1 MAAPIRNLSR
11 VKRTQEYRGERLPVE
26 PETASTDQLKTQFL
40 ANISHE
46 LRTPMNGILGMAE
59 LALDADLTLEEMRHF
74 MAVVKSSADALLTI
88 INDILDFAKNDSCT
102 LTLYSVGYSLRYTI
116 FDSLKSLAV
125 KTDAKG
131 LDLTCDVAEDVPD
144 GIIGDA
150 GRLRQIIVN
159 LVGNSLKFTDKGEV
173 SLRVFT
179 ELGPDGS
186 QSRLHF
192 IVSDT
197 GIGISEEKQK
207 TIFEPFTQ
215 GDGSSTRKYGGTGL
229 GLTICRQLIE
239 LMGGDIWLESVRG
252 VGSSFHFVIP
262 LEIDPA
268 AFPSEH
274 ALFFEPGARVLV
286 LDDHAASLKILGG
299 MLRSLQLEPTLTS
312 TASEAFVALRAAKEQ
327 NQPFSLCLIDERMP
341 DLDGFDFCRVLRQ
354 TGDQT
359 AVVMMLSSAASRQDA
374 LRSRELSIATHVTK
388 PISQRELIA
397 AVNAAARSKEPP
409 ASAPAP
415 AAKPSDAKP
424 SAANPASLASQVKSG
439 PGLHILVAED
449 NEVNQELM
457 EYVLKRDGHQV
468 TLASDGQQVLAA
480 LKNSSFDVI
489 LMDAQMPR
497 LDGLET
503 TAVIRRQEAET
514 GQHIPIIAIT
524 AHALQGDREKCLA
537 AGMDEYLA
545 KPVKS
550 GKLLQVVRSLT
561 SPHLEEDKASQVAG
575 HAQDA
580 FFNRE
585 ELLDHVGHDLAI
597 LQRMVSVFV
606 ESTPRR
612 LDAIARAISMK
623 DGATLENLSHKL
635 RGAVTTFYSDSAVQ
649 AALDLEAAARRAD
662 FSSAQASYLD
672 LDRLLRRL
680 TPELVQFAHDGVLK
694 Y

>member
-1 MAAPIRNLSR
+1 LE
-11 VKRTQEYRGERLPVE
+11 QES
-26 PETASTDQLKTQFL
+26 ASTDQLKTQFL

-59 LALDADLTLEEMRHF
+59 LALDADLTLDEMRHF

-131 LDLTCDVAEDVPD
+131 LDLTCDVDENVPD
-144 GIIGDA
+144 GIVGDA

-179 ELGPDGS
+179 EPVPGTHTNPEY
-186 QSRLHF
+186 RLHF
-192 IVSDT
+192 VVSDT
-197 GIGISEEKQK
+197 GIGISEEKQR

-215 GDGSSTRKYGGTGL
+215 ADGSSTRKYGGTGL
-229 GLTICRQLIE
+229 GLTISRQLIE
-239 LMGGDIWLESVRG
+239 LMGGKIWLESVRG
-252 VGSSFHFVIP
+252 IGSSFHFVIP
-262 LEIDPA
+262 LEIDPG

-274 ALFFEPGARVLV
+274 TLFFQPGARVLV
-286 LDDHAASLKILGG
+286 LDDHSASLKIMGG
-299 MLRSLQLEPTLTS
+299 MLRSLQLSPTLTS
-312 TASEAFVALRAAKEQ
+312 TASEAFVALRAAKDQ

-397 AVNAAARSKEPP
+397 AVNAAARATEPP
-409 ASAPAP
+409 AAPQAAVTSAAAQPAVTPSAPAP
-415 AAKPSDAKP
+415 VSKPAAS
-424 SAANPASLASQVKSG
+424 
-439 PGLHILVAED
+439 GLHILVAED

-457 EYVLKRDGHQV
+457 EYVLKRDGHKV
-468 TLASDGQQVLAA
+468 TVASDGQQVLAS
-480 LKNSSFDVI
+480 LKNSTFDVI

-503 TAVIRRQEAET
+503 TAVIRRQESST

-561 SPHLEEDKASQVAG
+561 SPHAEDDK
-575 HAQDA
+575 DA
-580 FFNRE
+580 LLSGGAPDSFFNRE

-612 LDAIARAISMK
+612 MDAIGRAISMK

-635 RGAVTTFYSDSAVQ
+635 RGSVTTFYSDTAVQ

-662 FSSAQASYLD
+662 FVSAQTSYLS
-672 LDRLLRRL
+672 LDRLIRRL
-680 TPELVQFAHDGVLK
+680 TPELVQFANDGVLK

>member
-1 MAAPIRNLSR
+1 L
-11 VKRTQEYRGERLPVE
+11 E

-59 LALDADLTLEEMRHF
+59 LALDADLTMDEMRHF
-74 MAVVKSSADALLTI
+74 MAVIKSSADALLTI

-102 LTLYSVGYSLRYTI
+102 LSLYSVAYSLRYTI

-131 LDLTCDVAEDVPD
+131 LDLTCDIDEDVPD
-144 GIIGDA
+144 GVIGDA

-159 LVGNSLKFTDKGEV
+159 LVGNSLKFTDQGEV
-173 SLRVFT
+173 SLRVFAENPPAEPIT
-179 ELGPDGS
+179 DRSLPE
-186 QSRLHF
+186 RAWLHF
-192 IVSDT
+192 VVNDS
-197 GIGISEEKQK
+197 GIGISPEQQK

-215 GDGSSTRKYGGTGL
+215 ADGSSTRKYGGTGL

-239 LMGGDIWLESVRG
+239 LMGGRIWLESVRG

-262 LEIDPA
+262 LEIDTA
-268 AFPSEH
+268 AFPSEEPPV
-274 ALFFEPGARVLV
+274 LLPGARVLV
-286 LDDHAASLKILGG
+286 LDDRSASLRVMGH
-299 MLRSLQLEPTLTS
+299 MLRSLDLDPTLTS

-327 NQPFSLCLIDERMP
+327 SQPFSLCLIDERMP

-359 AVVMMLSSAASRQDA
+359 AIVMMLSSAASRQDA
-374 LRSRELSIATHVTK
+374 LRSRELRIAAHVTK
-388 PISQRELIA
+388 PVSRRELVG
-397 AVNAAARSKEPP
+397 AVNAACRAKE
-409 ASAPAP
+409 APAKEVP
-415 AAKPSDAKP
+415 VNEAETTLSPSLLE
-424 SAANPASLASQVKSG
+424 ASGAR
-439 PGLHILVAED
+439 PGKRLNILVAED

-468 TLASDGQQVLAA
+468 TIAGDGQQVLAA
-480 LKNSSFDVI
+480 LKNGSFDVI

-503 TAVIRRQEAET
+503 TALIRSEESQTSR
-514 GQHIPIIAIT
+514 HIPIIAIT

-550 GKLLQVVRSLT
+550 GKLLQVVRALT
-561 SPHLEEDKASQVAG
+561 SSHSDDEDTLHYPALQG
-575 HAQDA
+575 A

-585 ELLDHVGHDLAI
+585 ELLDHVGHDLTI
-597 LQRMVSVFV
+597 LQRMVTVFADNA
-606 ESTPRR
+606 PRR
-612 LDAIARAISMK
+612 LEAISRAISMN
-623 DGATLENLSHKL
+623 DGTTLEALAHKL
-635 RGAVTTFYSDSAVQ
+635 RGSLTTFYSDAAVE
-649 AALDLEAAARRAD
+649 AALDLEFAARKRDFAAA
-662 FSSAQASYLD
+662 QTSYLA

-694 Y
+694 

>member
-1 MAAPIRNLSR
+1 L
-11 VKRTQEYRGERLPVE
+11 E
-26 PETASTDQLKTQFL
+26 PEAASTDQLKTQFL

-59 LALDADLTLEEMRHF
+59 LALDADLTLDEMRHF

-131 LDLTCDVAEDVPD
+131 LDLTCEVAEDVPD
-144 GIIGDA
+144 GLIGDA

-159 LVGNSLKFTDKGEV
+159 LVGNSLKFTDQGEV
-173 SLRVFT
+173 GLRVFI
-179 ELGPDGS
+179 EPVPEGRAGPDGS
-186 QSRLHF
+186 ASAASSLHF
-192 IVSDT
+192 VVSDT

-207 TIFEPFTQ
+207 KIFEPFTQ

-239 LMGGDIWLESVRG
+239 LMGGRIWLESVRG

-262 LEIDPA
+262 LQTDPA
-268 AFPSEH
+268 AFSAAD
-274 ALFFEPGARVLV
+274 ALLFEPGARVLV
-286 LDDHAASLKILGG
+286 LDDHSASLKILGG
-299 MLRSLQLEPTLTS
+299 MLRSLQLNPTLTAN
-312 TASEAFVALRAAKEQ
+312 ASEAFVALRAAKEQ
-327 NQPFSLCLIDERMP
+327 NQPFSFCLIDERMP

-354 TGDQT
+354 TGDHT

-388 PISQRELIA
+388 PVSQRELIA
-397 AVNAAARSKEPP
+397 AVNAAARAKEPP
-409 ASAPAP
+409 VTAPLPVAP
-415 AAKPSDAKP
+415 LSDKKGNAAP
-424 SAANPASLASQVKSG
+424 VRSG
-439 PGLHILVAED
+439 RALHILVAED

-457 EYVLKRDGHQV
+457 EYVLKRDGHKV
-468 TLASDGQQVLAA
+468 TVASDGQQVLAA

-503 TAVIRRQEAET
+503 TAVIRRQESKT

-561 SPHLEEDKASQVAG
+561 YSHAEED
-575 HAQDA
+575 QDA
-580 FFNRE
+580 ALSGGAPQDSFFNRE

-612 LDAIARAISMK
+612 LDAIGRAISMK
-623 DGATLENLSHKL
+623 DGATLENLIHKL
-635 RGAVTTFYSDSAVQ
+635 RGAVTTFYSDAAVQ
-649 AALDLEAAARRAD
+649 AALDLEAAARKAD
-662 FSSAQASYLD
+662 FVAAQTSYLA

-680 TPELVQFAHDGVLK
+680 TPELVQFANDGVLK

>member
-1 MAAPIRNLSR
+1 MEQDA
-11 VKRTQEYRGERLPVE
+11 
-26 PETASTDQLKTQFL
+26 ASTDQLKTQFL

-59 LALDADLTLEEMRHF
+59 LALDADLTLDEMRHF

-102 LTLYSVGYSLRYTI
+102 LTLFSVGYSLRYTI

-131 LDLTCDVAEDVPD
+131 LDLTCEVDETVPD
-144 GIIGDA
+144 GLIGDA

-159 LVGNSLKFTDKGEV
+159 LVGNSLKFTDKGEI
-173 SLRVFT
+173 SLRVFIDHSSN
-179 ELGPDGS
+179 GGQP
-186 QSRLHF
+186 QLHF
-192 IVSDT
+192 VVSDT

-207 TIFEPFTQ
+207 SIFEPFTQ

-239 LMGGDIWLESVRG
+239 LMGGHIWLDSVRG
-252 VGSSFHFVIP
+252 HGTSFHFVIP
-262 LEIDPA
+262 LAIDGG
-268 AFPSEH
+268 AFPPDDTVF
-274 ALFFEPGARVLV
+274 LEPGARVLV
-286 LDDHAASLKILGG
+286 LDDHSASLRIMGNT
-299 MLRSLQLEPTLTS
+299 LRSRQLEPTLTG
-312 TASEAFVALRAAKEQ
+312 TASEAFVALRAAREQ
-327 NQPFSLCLIDERMP
+327 NQPFCLCLIDEKMP

-354 TGDQT
+354 TGDKT

-374 LRSRELSIATHVTK
+374 LRSRELSISTHVTK
-388 PISQRELIA
+388 PVSPRELVA
-397 AVNAAARSKEPP
+397 ALNSACRVKEPAPVSLPDPGPDPGPAPVP
-409 ASAPAP
+409 ASAPA
-415 AAKPSDAKP
+415 AVSV
-424 SAANPASLASQVKSG
+424 SAPVRSG
-439 PGLHILVAED
+439 RGLHILVAED

-457 EYVLKRDGHQV
+457 EYVLKRDGHKV
-468 TLASDGQQVLAA
+468 TLASDGQQVLEV
-480 LKNSSFDVI
+480 LKDNSFDVI

-503 TAVIRRQEAET
+503 TSVIRRQEAQAGT

-550 GKLLQVVRSLT
+550 GKLLQIVRSLT
-561 SPHLEEDKASQVAG
+561 SAQPD
-575 HAQDA
+575 QDA
-580 FFNRE
+580 PEARPGESVFNRE

-612 LDAIARAISMK
+612 LEAIGRAISMH
-623 DGATLENLSHKL
+623 DGATLQSQIHKL
-635 RGAVTTFYSDSAVQ
+635 RGAVTTFYSDAAVQ
-649 AALDLEAAARRAD
+649 AALDLEAAARKAD
-662 FSSAQASYLD
+662 FSGAHISYLA

-694 Y
+694 